1 MATHKENHT
10 LTQNQEIKGGVWE
23 NKKSFGFIFLF
34 LFFLFLFLIP
44 SISTSDEVEIS
55 IGEDDPSMP
64 RVIISPEIT
73 TFSDAYVFAYTNDTI
88 PVAVA
93 GIWYNITFDEEE
105 HILKDGVTHT
115 YNDSTNASFYIEKA
129 GIYEMFGSVSFRDT
143 SANAENEHMVYR
155 MVKNGLEIH
164 GSFWEGDFTK
174 QDTDT
179 KRNFKVFIEC
189 SVGDSLGL
197 QFSGDSV
204 DISLIPRDST
214 GYTDTHGHSSSLIIK
229 RI

>member
-1 MATHKENHT
+1 MGVVMKNNS
-10 LTQNQEIKGGVWE
+10 LLLKQNQEKRGA
-23 NKKSFGFIFLF
+23 KLSRKSFSIGFLF
-34 LFFLFLFLIP
+34 LLFLFLLIFIP
-44 SISTSDEVEIS
+44 LNSAWLD

-73 TFSDAYVFAYTNDTI
+73 TISDAYAFAHTNDTI
-88 PVAVA
+88 PVVVT
-93 GIWYNITFDEEE
+93 GTWYNITFDDEE
-105 HILKDGVTHT
+105 HILKNGITHT
-115 YNDSTNASFYIEKA
+115 HNDSTNYSFYIEKA
-129 GIYEMFGSVSFRDT
+129 GIYEIFGSVSFIDT

-155 MVKNGLEIH
+155 IVKNGVEVL

-174 QDTDT
+174 QDTEN
-179 KRNFKVFIEC
+179 KRNFLALVEC

-204 DISLIPRDST
+204 DISLIARDT
-214 GYTDTHGHSSSLIIK
+214 VGYSDTHGHSSSLIIR